1 MEAIQIIMLAA
12 LVVLGAA
19 LGVALV
25 LLLAT
30 VAMVLAEGVVQVVGL
45 IRSLKKKLRTS
56 RGAEDRNP
64 ESWGRNYSKSCC

>member
-30 VAMVLAEGVVQVVGL
+30 VAMVLAEGAVQVVEL
-45 IRSLKKKLRTS
+45 IKSLKKKLP
-56 RGAEDRNP
+56 N
-64 ESWGRNYSKSCC
+64 K